1 MFFGGSAQTY
11 EARVKSRVDITNE
24 LRAMKKQG
32 KSPEQIQETLNK
44 HLAHMAGL
52 EAKDHLRTA
61 NPEEAAALQTVI
73 KGESSPELL
82 AAIQKEK
89 YDIILNASGRVSSDP
104 KRIHDDKGFTG
115 SDDASRRSARSLV
128 KTMVPDVNEAIDL
141 YEDAY
146 RARNNSIYEKN
157 GKMKAAVWAGR
168 ARIRSIYAAE

>member
-1 MFFGGSAQTY
+1 
-11 EARVKSRVDITNE
+11 
-24 LRAMKKQG
+24 
-32 KSPEQIQETLNK
+32 
-44 HLAHMAGL
+44 
-52 EAKDHLRTA
+52 
-61 NPEEAAALQTVI
+61 VI

-128 KTMVPDVNEAIDL
+128 KTMIPDVNEAIDL